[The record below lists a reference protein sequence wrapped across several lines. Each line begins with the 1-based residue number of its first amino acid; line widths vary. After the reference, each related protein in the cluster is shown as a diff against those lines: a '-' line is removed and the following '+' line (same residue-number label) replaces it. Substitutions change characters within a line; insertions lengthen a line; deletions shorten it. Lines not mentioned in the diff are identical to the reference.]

1 MVKSLQGRLFLIDS
15 IRTFGLGFFAIGF
28 TLRAQS
34 LGMDALDLGVLTTIS
49 VLVGILTTQLVDH
62 LFHGKRLRLSLGFAG
77 FAMVVTGAITALA
90 PSRWWLYPAALLG
103 FLPPL
108 GGQYVAA
115 VVEGRLAQTP
125 VAHRTQVF
133 AHYGLWVNIAG
144 ALGALS
150 ASVPSVLSLG
160 TSFGL
165 GVLAISYGALGLFV
179 VACASGLTESAQTGE
194 LSLPADVFQVVD
206 PKGAEHMS
214 TINRLAVLFVV
225 DASGSGV
232 VTPTLVIFWLHAQFH
247 MTTSSLAIL
256 YFVMAICNSLSFP
269 LAAQI
274 ARRLG
279 LLNTA
284 VITHIPSSLLLVAV
298 PFTHSA
304 SVASGLLIARAI
316 LVEMDVPTRQS
327 YIASIVTPTLRARA
341 AARTSMG
348 KQTGRAIGPLVGGAT
363 LSALG
368 AVAPFLIG
376 GTLKIGYDLAL
387 WRSFRHVR
395 LLEEDA
401 H

>member
-1 MVKSLQGRLFLIDS
+1 
-15 IRTFGLGFFAIGF
+15 
-28 TLRAQS
+28 AQS
-34 LGMDALDLGVLTTIS
+34 LGMGAFDVGVLTTIS
-49 VLVGILTTQLVDH
+49 VLVGIVTTQLVDH
-62 LFHGKRLRLSLGFAG
+62 RFRGQRLRVSLGFAG
-77 FAMVVTGAITALA
+77 FAMMVTGVISACA

-125 VAHRTQVF
+125 AMQRTQVF
-133 AHYGLWVNIAG
+133 ARYGLWVNIVG
-144 ALGALS
+144 AIGALS
-150 ASVPSVLSLG
+150 ASVPTVLSLG

-165 GVLAISYGALGLFV
+165 SVLAMSYGSLGLMI
-179 VACASGLTESAQTGE
+179 VACASGLVERSPISHRSISANALGE
-194 LSLPADVFQVVD
+194 TD
-206 PKGAEHMS
+206 PKGAERMS

-247 MTTSSLAIL
+247 MTTSSLAVL
-256 YFVMAICNSLSFP
+256 SFAMAICNSVSLP
-269 LAAQI
+269 LAVKI

-284 VITHIPSSLLLVAV
+284 VVTHIASSLLLVAV
-298 PFTHSA
+298 PFAHSA
-304 SVASGLLIARAI
+304 SVASGLLIVRAI

-327 YIASIVTPTLRARA
+327 DIASIVTPTLRSRA
-341 AARTSMG
+341 AARISIG
-348 KQTGRAIGPLVGGAT
+348 KQTGRAIGPLVGGET

-376 GTLKIGYDLAL
+376 GALKIGYDLAL
-387 WRSFRHVR
+387 WRSFRHIRSV
-395 LLEEDA
+395 EEDA
-401 H
+401 R